1 MIMSHSIAWWHRA
14 FWCKQFG
21 ALMAFLLTVPILCQD
36 CGWLQ
41 LWRGKWW
48 TRDRFKDNGTRRT
61 PITPNS
67 TDHSMACPW
76 ALQGRWWGRQ
86 WRWDDDDNV
95 VRIDEEWV
103 GESHCAMVRGTKGKK
118 NWNQSILYLY
128 VIMYAV
134 VRLNGGIYTS
144 WRGLQIQ
151 AGWWRLLQS
160 IGCAA

>member
-14 FWCKQFG
+14 FCCKQFG

-48 TRDRFKDNGTRRT
+48 TRDRFKDNGTRRS

-67 TDHSMACPW
+67 IAWHAHEHYRGDGGEGNGGGMMMMTMSLELMRNGSVSPT
-76 ALQGRWWGRQ
+76 ALWWEGQKERK
-86 WRWDDDDNV
+86 
-95 VRIDEEWV
+95 I
-103 GESHCAMVRGTKGKK
+103 GI
-118 NWNQSILYLY
+118 NQFYTY
-128 VIMYAV
+128 MFAV

-144 WRGLQIQ
+144 WRGLEIQ

-160 IGCAA
+160 ISCAA